1 LRSLTL
7 HTRTSANAEAHHAVT
22 KRNANANVAT
32 VLHRDRKATPYVL
45 RMLSSNLLDA
55 TSGGAD
61 SVDYAVRRKKPFF
74 VWVYLYAKRG
84 SFSKT
89 GSGRTNRGLG

>member
-1 LRSLTL
+1 M
-7 HTRTSANAEAHHAVT
+7 T

-61 SVDYAVRRKKPFF
+61 SVDYAVRRKNPFF

-89 GSGRTNRGLG
+89 GSGRTDKQTEGWVETKEAFCFVFRFCR